1 MPELEERQARIEGT
15 LEQLEK
21 RVSRIEVQLE
31 EFRKE
36 VRQEISEIRK
46 EISTNFRWSVGMWIA
61 IMLAIVGLYFK
72 G

>member
-1 MPELEERQARIEGT
+1 MPELEERQAKIEGT

-21 RVSRIEVQLE
+21 RVSRIEAELD
-31 EFRKE
+31 
-36 VRQEISEIRK
+36 EIRK
-46 EISTNFRWSVGMWIA
+46 ELDSIRREISTNFRWSVGMWIT

>member
-1 MPELEERQARIEGT
+1 MPELEERQARIEDI

-36 VRQEISEIRK
+36 IRQEIPEIRK
-46 EISTNFRWSVGMWIA
+46 EISINFRWSVGMWIT
-61 IMLAIVGLYFK
+61 IMLAIMGLYFK

>member
-21 RVSRIEVQLE
+21 RVSRIEVQLDD
-31 EFRKE
+31 
-36 VRQEISEIRK
+36 IRK
-46 EISTNFRWSVGMWIA
+46 EINDVRREISANFRWSLGMWITTV
-61 IMLAIVGLYFK
+61 LAIIGLYFK